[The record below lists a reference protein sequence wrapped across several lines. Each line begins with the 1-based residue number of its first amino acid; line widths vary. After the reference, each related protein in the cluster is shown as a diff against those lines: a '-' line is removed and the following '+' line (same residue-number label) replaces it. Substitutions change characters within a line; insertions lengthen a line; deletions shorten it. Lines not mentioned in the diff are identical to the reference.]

1 MNNQENTVQGSPA
14 LEILAPACNFSSLIA
29 AVRSG
34 ANAVYFGADCF
45 NARQNAENFSGASLV
60 EAVDYCRLFGVKTYL
75 TLNTLIANAEL
86 PRAVEL
92 AVFAANAGVD
102 ALIVQDIGFANMV
115 HKACPNLHLH
125 GSTQMS
131 IHTLSGAKLLKEM
144 GFTRVVLSREMS
156 REEIK
161 YIADNVDIELEVFVH
176 GALCMCVSGQ
186 CYFSAML
193 GGRSGNRKA
202 F

>member
-1 MNNQENTVQGSPA
+1 MKNQENTVQGSPA
-14 LEILAPACNFSSLIA
+14 LEILAPAGNFSSLIA

-102 ALIVQDIGFANMV
+102 ALIV
-115 HKACPNLHLH
+115 
-125 GSTQMS
+125 
-131 IHTLSGAKLLKEM
+131 
-144 GFTRVVLSREMS
+144 
-156 REEIK
+156 
-161 YIADNVDIELEVFVH
+161 
-176 GALCMCVSGQ
+176 
-186 CYFSAML
+186 
-193 GGRSGNRKA
+193 
-202 F
+202 